1 MNRLARGLCIPVFVV
16 FALAIPRGEAEGADD
31 MAIASPAFEHKGTIP
46 VKHTCD
52 GMDVSPPLVIENVP
66 SDARSLA
73 IIMDDPDAPG
83 GTWVHWV
90 VWNIPPE
97 TGKIREGSLPGGAKQ
112 GVNDFRKRSYGGPCP
127 PSGVHR
133 YFFRLYALK
142 KKLDL
147 GGSARKRDLLRAME
161 GHVLM
166 EADLMGRYKRR

>member
-1 MNRLARGLCIPVFVV
+1 MNRLARGFCCVLFAVV
-16 FALAIPRGEAEGADD
+16 ALAFPRAAAAGADA
-31 MAIASPAFEHKGTIP
+31 MAIASPAFEHTGTIA

-52 GMDVSPPLVIENVP
+52 GSDVSPPLVIEKVP
-66 SDARSLA
+66 EGTRSLA
-73 IIMDDPDAPG
+73 LIVDDPDAPG

-97 TGKIREGSLPGGAKQ
+97 TGKIREGSLPGGAKE
-112 GVNDFRKRSYGGPCP
+112 GVNDFRRRSYGGPCP

-133 YFFRLYALK
+133 YFFRLYALDK
-142 KKLDL
+142 ELDL

-166 EADLMGRYKRR
+166 EAELMGRYKRR